1 MTRST
6 PIWNAARLAALRAR
20 GDDGSPAE
28 VIAVNREILELD
40 PHDMAAANRLGRAL
54 QDSGD
59 LHGALAVFRAALE
72 RHPDNQIAARRIKD
86 ITGHIP
92 PGRSRPRTEQRSP
105 RMRPATDAELVE
117 HRRQAEGLW
126 TVAEAVQVCSDYRQ
140 SRHDPRIAV
149 IYGEWATTLD
159 QRNAVAWTARAA
171 AHRNA
176 RQVTE
181 AVSAAQES
189 VTLEPDVGRNPH
201 GHTTLLAALVDSG
214 PPPQDLTERLEALAP
229 SRGP

>member
-1 MTRST
+1 
-6 PIWNAARLAALRAR
+6 
-20 GDDGSPAE
+20 
-28 VIAVNREILELD
+28 
-40 PHDMAAANRLGRAL
+40 
-54 QDSGD
+54 
-59 LHGALAVFRAALE
+59 
-72 RHPDNQIAARRIKD
+72 
-86 ITGHIP
+86 
-92 PGRSRPRTEQRSP
+92 
-105 RMRPATDAELVE
+105 MRPATDAELVE

-214 PPPQDLTERLEALAP
+214 PPPQDLTERLEALGEDKFAQNAAGRALAALGELERAEACFRRAIAHGHRGREPLQGLRELVGEYRARGDERSAVRLEGYLAAIAAP
-229 SRGP
+229 ASA